1 VDHVIWGKL
10 WVMSRAIYMSLN
22 AFEVCKGL
30 NNPQS
35 VLDEEDPGEKEGD
48 ACNK

>member
-1 VDHVIWGKL
+1 
-10 WVMSRAIYMSLN
+10 MSLN

-35 VLDEEDPGEKEGD
+35 VLDEDDPGEKERD
-48 ACNK
+48 ACNKVAEG